1 MGYTHD
7 CEKKRQHVQTLLAA
21 AERGF
26 QITKFQF
33 WAARFEITG
42 FRSQNDGW
50 AKAKIDSDSV
60 IRHYTAFRYNN
71 RSCWSSWVSSVK
83 SAPANETTPSGNCKM
98 MVKCRDIFLILQK
111 GFVLIQNL

>member
-50 AKAKIDSDSV
+50 AKAKIDRESTS
-60 IRHYTAFRYNN
+60 HN
-71 RSCWSSWVSSVK
+71 
-83 SAPANETTPSGNCKM
+83 
-98 MVKCRDIFLILQK
+98 Q
-111 GFVLIQNL
+111 Q

>member
-50 AKAKIDSDSV
+50 AKAKIDRGPESSIVDENIFTSSSLSNKV
-60 IRHYTAFRYNN
+60 REEKLRLSKPYRTNGR
-71 RSCWSSWVSSVK
+71 RS
-83 SAPANETTPSGNCKM
+83 
-98 MVKCRDIFLILQK
+98 R
-111 GFVLIQNL
+111 